1 MVHDSKAEV
10 WDFSCNSISANKWPL
25 WRMGVE
31 SAGVEFPF
39 GEFSFLVLSVVIFT
53 IGCVLIFTPKIRFN
67 HNP

>member
-10 WDFSCNSISANKWPL
+10 WDFTCNSISANKWPFVEDGGRVGRSGVPI
-25 WRMGVE
+25 WR
-31 SAGVEFPF
+31 
-39 GEFSFLVLSVVIFT
+39 FSFLVLSVVIFT

>member
-1 MVHDSKAEV
+1 MILRQRFGILLVIV
-10 WDFSCNSISANKWPL
+10 FLPINGPL

-31 SAGVEFPF
+31 SAGAEFPF

>member
-1 MVHDSKAEV
+1 MILRQRFGIFLVIV
-10 WDFSCNSISANKWPL
+10 FLPINGPL

-31 SAGVEFPF
+31 SAGIRFPF
-39 GEFSFLVLSVVIFT
+39 GDFIFLVLSVVIFT